1 VLIEWNLHAVLI
13 GSAMIIMVVSA
24 IVACHPDAVK
34 LAPLS
39 DDEGGSN
46 TRP

>member
-1 VLIEWNLHAVLI
+1 
-13 GSAMIIMVVSA
+13 MIIMVVSA